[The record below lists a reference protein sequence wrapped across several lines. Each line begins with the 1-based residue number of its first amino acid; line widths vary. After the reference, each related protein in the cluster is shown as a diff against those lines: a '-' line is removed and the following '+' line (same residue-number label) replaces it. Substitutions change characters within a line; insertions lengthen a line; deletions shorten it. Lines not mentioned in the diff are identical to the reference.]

1 MYVTEPE
8 TARTKRRAAY
18 RPAPLLWTSSVG
30 SAAPESAAEL
40 GVFHTGRPAGR
51 AAVCYIPPM
60 APSSGTTIPVHPPEP
75 CCATCGLPAAASEQF
90 CSDCASRQPGCPP
103 LAATS
108 APVQGS
114 NGFAI
119 ASLVTGLVF
128 VGLFAVIFGHIA
140 HSQIRKSGHRQ
151 GGWGMATAGLVLGY
165 IELSVVAVLLGLAFL
180 LPLLARLP

>member
-1 MYVTEPE
+1 MPT
-8 TARTKRRAAY
+8 
-18 RPAPLLWTSSVG
+18 
-30 SAAPESAAEL
+30 
-40 GVFHTGRPAGR
+40 
-51 AAVCYIPPM
+51 
-60 APSSGTTIPVHPPEP
+60 PSGGAIPVHPPEP

-90 CSDCASRQPGCPP
+90 CSDCGSRRADCPP
-103 LAATS
+103 LSPASTS
-108 APVQGS
+108 GLGT

-140 HSQIRKSGHRQ
+140 HSQIRKSHHRQ

-165 IELSVVAVLLGLAFL
+165 IELGLTAVLLGLAFF